1 MARLVLTDANVLFA
15 TSPGNAATNDI
26 SAFITSLSLSTS
38 YDVIDTTGI
47 STTGAA
53 RTRVAGL
60 ADNSITIEFNNDYAD
75 NSLEELINGTTTT
88 NGTVGLVVAMQVK
101 PTSGATSAS
110 NPKYNFNVL
119 VAEWQPLSGAVGE
132 LSTASVT
139 WPISGPITKSITP

>member
-15 TSPGNAATNDI
+15 SNDI
-26 SAFITSLSLSTS
+26 SEYVTSISLSTS
-38 YDVIDTTGI
+38 FDVIDTTGL

-75 NSLEELINGTTTT
+75 NALEELINGTTTT
-88 NGTVGLVVAMQVK
+88 NGTVGLIVAMQVK

-139 WPISGPITKSITP
+139 WPISGPIAKAIV